1 MEGELMFMVMIRVAE
16 ASVQEGEKVSGDEE
30 TPAEEVVEEEE
41 EEVQLTLDEYI
52 AQTKAKRSGELFA
65 EVEVRQVTDDFAGAV
80 QLTKDGKTPD
90 FMESQFEKVFS
101 KKTSGRKK
109 QVITDLGFQSAQP
122 ERRFRE
128 HDSEPRGGRG
138 GGRRGG
144 GRAAGGRAVG
154 GRGGRGGR
162 AGFVPNVADM
172 SAFPTLG

>member
-1 MEGELMFMVMIRVAE
+1 MVVNRVAE
-16 ASVQEGEKVSGDEE
+16 ASVQEGEKASGDEE

-41 EEVQLTLDEYI
+41 EEVQLTLDEYL
-52 AQTKAKRSGELFA
+52 AQSKAKRSGELFA
-65 EVEVRQVTDDFAGAV
+65 EVEVRQVTEDFTGAV

-90 FMESQFEKVFS
+90 FMESQYEKVFS

-122 ERRFRE
+122 ERQFRE
-128 HDSEPRGGRG
+128 RDSESRGGRG

-144 GRAAGGRAVG
+144 GRAAGGRATG
-154 GRGGRGGR
+154 GRAGGRGGR
-162 AGFVPNVADM
+162 AGYVPNVADM